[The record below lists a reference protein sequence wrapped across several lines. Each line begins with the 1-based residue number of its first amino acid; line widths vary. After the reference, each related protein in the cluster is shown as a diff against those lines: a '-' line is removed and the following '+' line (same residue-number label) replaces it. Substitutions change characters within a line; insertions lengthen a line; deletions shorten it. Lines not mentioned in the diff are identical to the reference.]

1 MDINKLIIA
10 IVIILFVWFLLGF
23 IAFLISAKHD
33 KCYVEF
39 DDSARNDLLSF
50 MWLGILSLIFVIAF
64 LIVEWFC
71 NMVDYLLRKWNKWR
85 VYEYRRK
92 II

>member
-23 IAFLISAKHD
+23 IAFLIMAKHD
-33 KCYVEF
+33 KCCTEF
-39 DDSARNDLLSF
+39 DDSAKHDLLFF
-50 MWLGILSLIFVIAF
+50 MGMGILSLIFVLAF

-71 NMVDYLLRKWNKWR
+71 NMMDYLLRKWNK
-85 VYEYRRK
+85 
-92 II
+92 